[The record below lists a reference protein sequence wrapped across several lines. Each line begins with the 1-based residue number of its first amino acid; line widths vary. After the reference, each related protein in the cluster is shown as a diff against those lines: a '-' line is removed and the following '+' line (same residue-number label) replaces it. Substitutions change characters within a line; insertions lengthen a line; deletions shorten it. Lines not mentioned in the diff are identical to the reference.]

1 MKIGI
6 YISGLGISKSNSVE
20 SYAERLKNEI
30 NFNTNGY
37 QYETKI
43 EKIHYS
49 KSRESTVVSIVEKES
64 PENPVYKFYDFKYNE
79 ILTEDFKGRT
89 LIYKSLWLFALV
101 IRKFP
106 LIIKRIFI
114 PQNYSRPGQ
123 LMYVFSI
130 FLILSLSLVLM
141 FPAVLEATGQFF
153 SKESGKMTELRK
165 LIPVGDLKY
174 ISMKGIFIDFPNGCS
189 FNIDFHWLSR
199 MIVLFTALLVLLVPN
214 ANTIIT
220 DLATNFVC
228 ANDYLQHGSKKQMI
242 QGNLEHLVDYITE
255 NEKGCKI
262 HFHAYSFGSVLAL
275 DYVFPYGVKASK
287 NALQYCEAIIT
298 IGTPYE
304 FVNSYYPEFYNNRQ
318 TQPGDQLQ
326 WLNVYSAADA
336 LGSNFRKDG
345 IAGDSEISFKG
356 ASNKPFNINYE
367 VYPVGKFSIIDF
379 IMLYSIKV
387 HDMYWDENTEG
398 QSCLGL
404 VYQEM
409 KGKGL
414 I

>member
-20 SYAERLKNEI
+20 NYAERLKNEI

-49 KSRESTVVSIVEKES
+49 KNRESTVVSIFEKES
-64 PENPVYKFYDFKYNE
+64 PENSVYKFYDFKYNE

-89 LIYKSLWLFALV
+89 LIYKSFWLFALV

-130 FLILSLSLVLM
+130 FLILSVSLVLM
-141 FPAVLEATGQFF
+141 FPAVLEATGQFL
-153 SKESGKMTELRK
+153 ENGKMTELRK
-165 LIPVGDLKY
+165 QIPIGDLKY
-174 ISMKGIFIDFPNGCS
+174 ISMKGIFIDLSHERYIG
-189 FNIDFHWLSR
+189 IDFNWFSKL
-199 MIVLFTALLVLLVPN
+199 IILFTALLVLLVPN

-228 ANDYLQHGSKKQMI
+228 ANDYLQHGSKKQLI

-255 NEKGCKI
+255 NEKDCKI

-275 DYVFPYGVKASK
+275 VYVFPYGVKASK

-326 WLNVYSAADA
+326 
-336 LGSNFRKDG
+336 
-345 IAGDSEISFKG
+345 
-356 ASNKPFNINYE
+356 
-367 VYPVGKFSIIDF
+367 
-379 IMLYSIKV
+379 
-387 HDMYWDENTEG
+387 
-398 QSCLGL
+398 
-404 VYQEM
+404 
-409 KGKGL
+409 
-414 I
+414 

>member
-20 SYAERLKNEI
+20 NYAERLKNEI

-49 KSRESTVVSIVEKES
+49 KSRESTVVSIVEKKS

-114 PQNYSRPGQ
+114 PQNYSKPGQ

-165 LIPVGDLKY
+165 LIPIGDLKY
-174 ISMKGIFIDFPNGCS
+174 ISMKGIFIDLPNKRYIG
-189 FNIDFHWLSR
+189 IDFNWFSKL
-199 MIVLFTALLVLLVPN
+199 IILFTALLVLLVPN

-228 ANDYLQHGSKKQMI
+228 ANDYLQHGSKKQLI

-287 NALQYCEAIIT
+287 NSLQYCEAIVT

-367 VYPVGKFSIIDF
+367 VYPIGKFSIIDF

-414 I
+414 M